1 MLGSPGKQNVEPKR
15 LELSVNPENGALLTA
30 PLSTVLLASTDGL
43 YNDLYNAAHGE
54 FDVSTAAQ
62 QGEGDEDDAAAAA
75 PTTKKERMSNL
86 SFAQRRHELAW
97 RLVQHGK
104 GLTHVAALTAANAST
119 DFSRAI
125 QVSTTALQH
134 ARTAWVQADEAQDAM
149 YFFHAQLFPAR
160 NSPHDV
166 YGALDLQLIGKWLDM
181 PTDLRLTVDRFNNS
195 QESRWSAKEV
205 ADRWHMAV
213 RNKLLSG
220 EVAWM
225 RRQQQQQVKL
235 KMPLW
240 NIALKG
246 GIVRLVHGKPKRSGN
261 QPPIYPIEALLTVLS
276 TSTPSEWSLLSIEVR
291 VQPKTGESN
300 HQLEATNRQ
309 RYNLHR
315 LAALAMAKEE
325 ARVRRAQKE
334 ERDDESSSANA
345 SLAGG
350 PSMDSAVARP
360 LNRLFEVAHTFALSW
375 QLEML
380 SAQAQALKRG
390 NWSAGGTQ
398 PIVVT
403 PVHFLEPNSSA
414 IVAGSAA
421 AIAKREN
428 TGIGV
433 VSMSFWRVDDQYGP
447 PYMGDLIFCDQD
459 EPSSSD
465 ASTIAEAST
474 EITPPVTNQLTL
486 SIRAEP
492 NLGIRVSLT
501 GGMPKHQAEQ
511 PHIQATLKEL
521 LDAASNPFA
530 LSASGALL
538 AATRLC
544 SEQKCHAIVNALQPE
559 NAPSMLPSWMY
570 LSVAR
575 TCIIVHVR
583 VSYHGIPAVENS
595 PMVGL
600 FRVTCDARTGSFVYT
615 FSRSM
620 HLLRLLTCND
630 ILASESTALRIM
642 SVPAKRR
649 RLAGANTVGRV
660 ARDAMEG
667 LTRSMNALGH
677 RAGVGGAWKDRDSM
691 SASLRQRSIQSA
703 CGDVGLALMK
713 ACGIA
718 SLYGLSALALSVAT
732 GVTVTPDMY
741 VP

>member
-1 MLGSPGKQNVEPKR
+1 MSGSPSKHSLEPKR

-104 GLTHVAALTAANAST
+104 GLAHVAALTAANAST
-119 DFSRAI
+119 DFSRAT
-125 QVSTTALQH
+125 QVSTKALQH

-225 RRQQQQQVKL
+225 RRQQQQQQVKL
-235 KMPLW
+235 KKPLW
-240 NIALKG
+240 SVALKG

-325 ARVRRAQKE
+325 ARIRRAQKKE
-334 ERDDESSSANA
+334 EDDESSSTNV
-345 SLAGG
+345 SLAWGT
-350 PSMDSAVARP
+350 PLETSVARP
-360 LNRLFEVAHTFALSW
+360 LNRLLEVAHTFALSW

-390 NWSAGGTQ
+390 NWAAGGTQ

-403 PVHFLEPNSSA
+403 PVQFLEPNSSTN
-414 IVAGSAA
+414 VTGSSSAK
-421 AIAKREN
+421 AKREN

-447 PYMGDLIFCDQD
+447 PYMGDLIFSDQD
-459 EPSSSD
+459 EQASSD
-465 ASTIAEAST
+465 ASTVVEANT

-492 NLGIRVSLT
+492 NRGIRVALS

-521 LDAASNPFA
+521 LDAASNPFS

-544 SEQKCHAIVNALQPE
+544 SEQKCHAIVNALQPK
-559 NAPSMLPSWMY
+559 NAQSMLPSWMY

-575 TCIIVHVR
+575 TCIVVHVR
-583 VSYHGIPAVENS
+583 VSYHGIPTDENS

-600 FRVTCDARTGSFVYT
+600 FRVTCDARTGSFVCT

-642 SVPAKRR
+642 SVPLRR
-649 RLAGANTVGRV
+649 RRTAGANTVGRV
-660 ARDAMEG
+660 ARDAMDG

-718 SLYGLSALALSVAT
+718 SLYGLSALALGVAT
-732 GVTVTPDMY
+732 GVTVTPDM
-741 VP
+741 